1 MQRHRLGLRQGY
13 LGVLLGGFGDYLRP
27 HRGSQVVRSGICCLY
42 ARFICVFEHARWAQ
56 KPDLGRRRG
65 YLGAFFG
72 GLGLLEAILKS
83 RWVRLGV
90 S

>member
-1 MQRHRLGLRQGY
+1 MQRHRLGLRRDY
-13 LGVLLGGFGDYLRP
+13 LGALLGGFGGYLGPRWD
-27 HRGSQVVRSGICCLY
+27 SQVMRSGICCVY
-42 ARFICVFEHARWAQ
+42 ARFTCVFEHARWVH

-65 YLGAFFG
+65 YRGALFG